1 MVAERKISSASLNK
15 KSKDFNLEN
24 VLRRCSAD
32 DVSHESVLQLK
43 NVPRGVYYIIIVAL
57 MTWAPTLMLIYFC
70 QNR

>member
-1 MVAERKISSASLNK
+1 MVVERKSSSASPNK
-15 KSKDFNLEN
+15 RSKDFNLEN

-43 NVPRGVYYIIIVAL
+43 NVPRGVYYIIVVL
-57 MTWAPTLMLIYFC
+57 MTWAPTLMLIFFC